1 MTVYRSHDRALPEI
15 PASASGVAST
25 DDDEEEDEGHYD
37 IISKNRR
44 AAAVADLPPNGRAH
58 KPRFCHPYEIVAGD
72 LDSTY
77 AGIRE
82 ELEAVISHRNSTVRP
97 NNSRTAAAAAV
108 AREISDPL
116 YAGIK
121 DDSDAGTHTSAP
133 VLLSGITSTYST
145 VINNPQAMRLHV
157 SDHVVEPDGTVSV
170 GMRGDGDA
178 ESPLLPPR
186 NGNFD
191 AIDDGVTP
199 MSVSLVA
206 NAWPALTATVSAL
219 SAGTANG
226 PHSATMSA
234 VVHVDPSM
242 HMQEQL
248 LHNDANADAMPVSG
262 TAIASWCFVKIP
274 LCSCMLLIFQ
284 VWFSA
289 G

>member
-1 MTVYRSHDRALPEI
+1 MCRSHDRALPEI

-44 AAAVADLPPNGRAH
+44 AAAVADVPPNGRTH

-82 ELEAVISHRNSTVRP
+82 ELEAVISHRNSTARP
-97 NNSRTAAAAAV
+97 NNSRAAATAVV

-116 YAGIK
+116 YAGIT
-121 DDSDAGTHTSAP
+121 DDSDTGTRTSAP

-157 SDHVVEPDGTVSV
+157 GNHVEPDGTVSV
-170 GMRGDGDA
+170 GVRADGDA

-186 NGNFD
+186 NCNFD
-191 AIDDGVTP
+191 AVDDGVAP

-206 NAWPALTATVSAL
+206 NAWPALTATASAL

-226 PHSATMSA
+226 AHNAAMSA
-234 VVHVDPSM
+234 VVHVDSNM
-242 HMQEQL
+242 HVQEQL
-248 LHNDANADAMPVSG
+248 LHNDASADAMPVSG
-262 TAIASWCFVKIP
+262 TAIMSWCFVKIP
-274 LCSCMLLIFQ
+274 LCSRMLL
-284 VWFSA
+284 V
-289 G
+289 